1 MRTNHKAVEAATKSP
16 SAEFEVTTLEQRP
29 DLEDQLEQLHEET
42 WDPFLNGAPWNYW
55 EALFDTFASFQILLV
70 ENGDELIGV
79 GHTVPFDWTGEIKD
93 LPRLL
98 DDVIRRGLV
107 AAEEGRPWTTLS
119 ALAAMVPDKHQRRG
133 LSTEI
138 IKTMR
143 SLAAQ
148 HRLHSVVVP
157 VGPTLKHL
165 YPLTP
170 MERYAQWK
178 REDGSPFDPWI
189 RVHWKLG
196 AEQLCV
202 NPQTALVNGTV
213 AQWENWTEMKFPES
227 GLYIV
232 PGALSPV
239 EIDRERDVGR
249 YDDPGLWMRH
259 HVPDAQQP
267 QG

>member
-1 MRTNHKAVEAATKSP
+1 VRTNHKAPEATAKAQP
-16 SAEFEVTTLEQRP
+16 AEFEIVTLEQRP
-29 DLEDQLEQLHEET
+29 DLEDQVERLHEET
-42 WDPFLNGAPWNYW
+42 WDEFLNGAPWNYW
-55 EALFDTFASFQILLV
+55 EALFTTFAKFQLLFCQ
-70 ENGDELIGV
+70 NGDELIGL
-79 GHTVPFDWTGEIKD
+79 GHTVPFDWDGRTED

-98 DDVIRRGLV
+98 DDVIRRGLI
-107 AAEEGRPWTTLS
+107 ALEEGRPWTALS
-119 ALAAMVPDKHQRRG
+119 ALAAMVPDKHQKRG

-138 IKTMR
+138 IRAMR

-148 HRLHSVVVP
+148 HGLGSVVVP
-157 VGPTLKHL
+157 TGPTLKHL

-170 MERYAQWK
+170 MDRYAKWK

-196 AEQLCV
+196 GEQLCV
-202 NPQTALVNGTV
+202 NPQTAIVNGTV
-213 AQWENWTEMKFPES
+213 AQWEQWTGMKFPES

-249 YDDPGLWMRH
+249 YDDPGVWMLHR
-259 HVPDAQQP
+259 VPEA
-267 QG
+267 GKTAC

>member
-1 MRTNHKAVEAATKSP
+1 VRTNHRTVEAVEKS
-16 SAEFEVTTLEQRP
+16 SGAEFEITTLEQRP
-29 DLEDQLEQLHEET
+29 DLEDQLEKLHEGT
-42 WDPFLNGAPWNYW
+42 WDEFLNGAPWNYW
-55 EALFDTFASFQILLV
+55 ETLFDTFANFQILLV
-70 ENGDELIGV
+70 QNGDELIGA
-79 GHTVPFDWTGEIKD
+79 GHTVPFDWNGKIDD

-98 DDVIRRGLV
+98 DDVIRRGLM
-107 AAEEGRPWTTLS
+107 AAEEGLPWTTLS
-119 ALAAMVPDKHQRRG
+119 ALAAMVPDRHQKRG

-138 IKTMR
+138 IKAMR
-143 SLAAQ
+143 ALAAR
-148 HRLHSVVVP
+148 HGFHSVVVP

-213 AQWENWTEMKFPES
+213 AQWEEWTGMKFPES

-239 EIDRERDVGR
+239 EIDRDRDVGR

-259 HVPDAQQP
+259 HVPKERPP